1 MKKKL
6 QARLAELKTR
16 LEELDAKG
24 DDELT
29 EEEVNEYASSV
40 DEAKGIVAKLKQ
52 LEGQDEVNDYVE
64 NRGSFAFGHEI
75 NVEGPAAEAEPY
87 RLGTY
92 MQDIVTQVRGG
103 RQLPRVAN
111 YQKRVIE
118 EVKAAT
124 GSSESVPS
132 DGGFLVGKEM
142 SDEIVK
148 RVYNNNEL
156 VSRASR
162 RTIST
167 GNNGIK
173 INAVDETSRADGS
186 RHGGVRAYWVAEG
199 DDSTSSKPK
208 FRQMEFDLKK
218 LAVLYYATDEVLQD
232 ATVLQQEVEEAV
244 TDELNFKLQD
254 AIVNGDGSGKPLGI
268 LQAPALVSQAK
279 ESGQAANTIQYENI
293 VKMYARAWG
302 SDFIWI
308 GNQEIFPQLA
318 TMSLAVGTGG
328 APVWMPANRAAGMP
342 YQTLMGYPLIFVE
355 QAAALGTVGDL
366 ILADMSQYRL
376 VDKGGVQSAMSIH
389 VEFVADE
396 IVFRWLTRVD
406 GQPLWNSALTPY
418 KGSNTRSPFV
428 ALATRS

>member
-1 MKKKL
+1 
-6 QARLAELKTR
+6 
-16 LEELDAKG
+16 
-24 DDELT
+24 
-29 EEEVNEYASSV
+29 
-40 DEAKGIVAKLKQ
+40 
-52 LEGQDEVNDYVE
+52 
-64 NRGSFAFGHEI
+64 
-75 NVEGPAAEAEPY
+75 
-87 RLGTY
+87 
-92 MQDIVTQVRGG
+92 
-103 RQLPRVAN
+103 
-111 YQKRVIE
+111 
-118 EVKAAT
+118 
-124 GSSESVPS
+124 
-132 DGGFLVGKEM
+132 
-142 SDEIVK
+142 
-148 RVYNNNEL
+148 
-156 VSRASR
+156 
-162 RTIST
+162 
-167 GNNGIK
+167 
-173 INAVDETSRADGS
+173 
-186 RHGGVRAYWVAEG
+186 
-199 DDSTSSKPK
+199 
-208 FRQMEFDLKK
+208 
-218 LAVLYYATDEVLQD
+218 
-232 ATVLQQEVEEAV
+232 
-244 TDELNFKLQD
+244 
-254 AIVNGDGSGKPLGI
+254 